1 MNVTYELPA
10 SNLLKGNLNL
20 HILVHITVRKRLS
33 ITRTLSA
40 LQRDMRTKY

>member
-1 MNVTYELPA
+1 MNITYELPT
-10 SNLLKGNLNL
+10 SNLLKGILKL
-20 HILVHITVRKRLS
+20 HILVHIPVQKRLS